1 MVTTSTKNLS
11 LKESVCVK
19 SAGNCG
25 GSGAE
30 RIQFQ
35 MTLHEEED
43 DNVIMSA
50 TTKSAA
56 AIENDRDENTG
67 M

>member
-1 MVTTSTKNLS
+1 MKSP
-11 LKESVCVK
+11 
-19 SAGNCG
+19 SAGNYSG
-25 GSGAE
+25 GGAE

-43 DNVIMSA
+43 DDNVIRSA
-50 TTKSAA
+50 TSKSAA